1 MNGSLQQYYNRIRMR
16 NAAIAEQRRTE
27 CEKKNPRIA
36 SLREEQGEIVRR
48 FAAGKITNEQAQ
60 SRLGAIAAEQ
70 KNLLIAMGLGAS
82 YLDPIYTCPKCRDT
96 GEIGKGRQKPC
107 SCALKK
113 MQEEL
118 TDGARINTRET
129 FAAFNPAVYA
139 TDTQRSFG
147 VRCKAYCEKYVAA
160 LPHPEKPNLLFLGA
174 PGLGKSFF
182 ANAIAYGAIER
193 GIETRKVTA
202 YRFIQDV
209 MDGISNGTDA
219 VRIYANL
226 PFLVI
231 DDLGT
236 EPMVPNVT
244 KETLFSVLNERI
256 AMRLPTIVISN
267 QMTDAL
273 SERYDE
279 RIVSRLTDKSVT
291 AIVVFSGK
299 NLRTRQS

>member
-1 MNGSLQQYYNRIRMR
+1 
-16 NAAIAEQRRTE
+16 
-27 CEKKNPRIA
+27 
-36 SLREEQGEIVRR
+36 
-48 FAAGKITNEQAQ
+48 
-60 SRLGAIAAEQ
+60 
-70 KNLLIAMGLGAS
+70 
-82 YLDPIYTCPKCRDT
+82 
-96 GEIGKGRQKPC
+96 
-107 SCALKK
+107 
-113 MQEEL
+113 
-118 TDGARINTRET
+118 
-129 FAAFNPAVYA
+129 
-139 TDTQRSFG
+139 
-147 VRCKAYCEKYVAA
+147 
-160 LPHPEKPNLLFLGA
+160 
-174 PGLGKSFF
+174 
-182 ANAIAYGAIER
+182 
-193 GIETRKVTA
+193 
-202 YRFIQDV
+202 

>member
-139 TDTQRSFG
+139 TDAQRSFG

-160 LPHPEKPNLLFLGA
+160 LPHPEKPNLLFFWFL
-174 PGLGKSFF
+174 LIFS
-182 ANAIAYGAIER
+182 NSHLER